1 MFEIEREVN
10 EALHNII
17 KAWELMYYSGYRSS
31 EKKSIEDYSMIELH
45 LLKAIAHHGGK
56 MLRSQL
62 NSQVDLPVSTVSS
75 IINRLV
81 SNGCIS
87 RTPSAED
94 KRQTLL
100 SLTELG
106 SKINT
111 EHDMIDINVAHNF
124 VSRITYDEAKEFVRI
139 ANLATQE
146 SLISPQF
153 TTKYKTPR
161 KKAAQ
166 REQTKH
172 KNKP

>member
-87 RTPSAED
+87 RTSSAED

-153 TTKYKTPR
+153 TNKYKTPR

-166 REQTKH
+166 RKKTKH